1 MNKILAVAAIVAM
14 MAAPARAATILQFS
28 EIGPFNTPFVF
39 TGNGTTTTLTA
50 SKAVDVVFDPAFCL
64 VAGCGGVTGGAYD
77 LELTATSIGAAILS
91 GGAVTQQFGGE
102 LSLTN
107 GTVDL
112 LTVMF
117 TDLVQGSL
125 DGSSPTLQASQPPD
139 TFSGSSTVFDP
150 TKLGIP
156 RGFAL
161 SFSNMTNGGLG
172 ISGTSIRSGAADGTG
187 TFSATP
193 IPEPATLML
202 FGTGLLGLLPML
214 RRRRA

>member
-1 MNKILAVAAIVAM
+1 MKKIALACLAALAVAASAS
-14 MAAPARAATILQFS
+14 AATILQFS

-50 SKAVDVVFDPAFCL
+50 SKMVDVVFDPAFCL

-77 LELTATSIGAAILS
+77 LELTASSIGAALVS
-91 GGAVTQQFGGE
+91 GGVVTQQFGGE

-150 TKLGIP
+150 TKLGVP

-172 ISGTSIRSGAADGTG
+172 INGTSIRSGAADGTG